1 MPYMS
6 IVMDRSVDT
15 PPVRIHAPDA
25 RVSPFVFAS
34 PHSGR
39 CYPPTFLDAAAVG
52 LPLLRRSEDAYVDQL
67 FAEAPALGAPLVE
80 AMFPRAVVDPNRAA
94 DELDTC
100 MFVDGP
106 DASVVQASPR
116 AAAGLGVVPRVAADG
131 RPIHAGPLS
140 FAEAQARLRR
150 YYRPYHACLR
160 RLIDETRDLFGVA
173 YLIDCHSMPSAS
185 ARGADIVLG
194 DRFGA
199 SCSRELVQL
208 AEAHFRALGFAVVRN
223 RPYAGGYITEHYGQ
237 PLSGVHALQVE
248 INRGL
253 YLNEQLVSPA
263 SGMPNLTRT
272 LTEWMRRMMQAID
285 FQALAAE

>member
-1 MPYMS
+1 MLAMS
-6 IVMDRSVDT
+6 EVPAPFVDA
-15 PPVRIHAPDA
+15 PPVRVHEPDV
-25 RVSPFVFAS
+25 RMSPFVFAS

-39 CYPPTFLDAAAVG
+39 RYSAAFLESATVG

-67 FAEAPALGAPLVE
+67 FAEAPKLGAPLVE
-80 AMFPRAVVDPNRAA
+80 ALFPRAYVDPNRSA
-94 DELDTC
+94 DEFDPS
-100 MFVDGP
+100 MFADFPRAAVGAP
-106 DASVVQASPR
+106 SPR

-131 RPIHAGPLS
+131 RAIHPGPLS
-140 FAEAQARLRR
+140 FADARARLAEC
-150 YYRPYHACLR
+150 YRPYHACLR
-160 RLIDETRDLFGVA
+160 GVLDETRALFGRA

-208 AEAHFRALGFAVVRN
+208 AEAHFRALGFTVVRN
-223 RPYAGGYITEHYGQ
+223 RPYAGGFITEHYGQ
-237 PLSGVHALQVE
+237 PSTGVHALQIE

-253 YLNEQLVSPA
+253 YLNEHIVSPA
-263 SGMPNLTRT
+263 SSMPALTRT